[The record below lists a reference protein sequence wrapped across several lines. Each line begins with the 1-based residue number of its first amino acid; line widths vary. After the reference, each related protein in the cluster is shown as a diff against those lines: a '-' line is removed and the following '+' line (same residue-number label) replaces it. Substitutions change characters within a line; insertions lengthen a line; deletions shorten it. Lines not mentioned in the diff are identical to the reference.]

1 MLLHCRAP
9 FCNISQENG
18 NADITAGIAAM
29 TATTS
34 HDQITT
40 NDTTTTAIDTAI
52 PQQQQHQHQQEQQKI
67 SSGISAEAI
76 VDNSSAAA
84 AAAEETRT
92 NEDLDTE
99 VSQINTQSKSQN
111 DTAESYSRP
120 MSRTSSMTPVNN
132 LITSF
137 ILYTHILKTY
147 ICSYIYQIVSKF
159 VIFYIYLV

>member
-1 MLLHCRAP
+1 MLFHISFKCCSIAA

-18 NADITAGIAAM
+18 NADTNASIAIAA
-29 TATTS
+29 TTP
-34 HDQITT
+34 HDQFTS
-40 NDTTTTAIDTAI
+40 NDTTIAAIATATAT
-52 PQQQQHQHQQEQQKI
+52 QQQQQQQQKFN
-67 SSGISAEAI
+67 SGISA
-76 VDNSSAAA
+76 DNVIENSAAA

-111 DTAESYSRP
+111 ETAESFSRP

-137 ILYTHILKTY
+137 ILYY
-147 ICSYIYQIVSKF
+147 IPTF
-159 VIFYIYLV
+159 VVTSTG